1 MDSIYSSMLLVPGVV
16 ALLNTRVITLRTT
29 LWSQPSQLAKQPSDS
44 HKMPKSMCSWRHLW
58 RHYPCPWARVKRCW
72 IAQHDCASLWWL
84 SPRDRGGLAWI
95 ITWREGFDGAS
106 GGRGVWL
113 RKPPVN
119 QNLKEICD
127 VFWRSVYLIECDSRR
142 RNVPGD
148 IQLVMKHS
156 TKRIRSCLVS
166 LCYSNEPSST
176 LSLLW
181 AGLNSP

>member
-16 ALLNTRVITLRTT
+16 ALLNTQSITLRTT
-29 LWSQPSQLAKQPSDS
+29 LRSQPSQLAKQPSDS

-127 VFWRSVYLIECDSRR
+127 VFLKVCLFNRMWFTASECAGWYST
-142 RNVPGD
+142 RNEAFNTAD
-148 IQLVMKHS
+148 TVM
-156 TKRIRSCLVS
+156 SCLPI
-166 LCYSNEPSST
+166 LY
-176 LSLLW
+176 LW
-181 AGLNSP
+181 AFK